1 MSNSMSGTA
10 PDGNGSHPPLNAAVM
25 QPAAALQLPSGTLE
39 SGPAHLHMGT
49 LRALVEELGDA
60 AHVLRFLSTYLS
72 MLPTRMGRIDVGLA
86 AAEAEPSLEAVLSL
100 KISSSMVGARVTER
114 HCRAMEMMIR
124 KDRLSDAIQALPA
137 LRRVTDQCYAAR
149 PHLLDRAAEELLRRG
164 GP

>member
-1 MSNSMSGTA
+1 MSNSKSGPA
-10 PDGNGSHPPLNAAVM
+10 PDGNGSGPPLNAAVM
-25 QPAAALQLPSGTLE
+25 QPAAALQVPSE
-39 SGPAHLHMGT
+39 QPRLHMGT
-49 LRALVEELGDA
+49 LRALAEELGDA

-72 MLPTRMGRIDVGLA
+72 MLPMRMGRIDVGLA

-114 HCRAMEMMIR
+114 HCRAMEKMIR

-149 PHLLDRAAEELLRRG
+149 PHLLDRAAEALLRRG